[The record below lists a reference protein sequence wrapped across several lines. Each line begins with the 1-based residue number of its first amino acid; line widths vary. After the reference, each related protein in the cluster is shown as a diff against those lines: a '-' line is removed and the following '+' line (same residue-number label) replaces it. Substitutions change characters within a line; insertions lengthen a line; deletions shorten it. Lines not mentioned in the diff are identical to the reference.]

1 MDDSKP
7 CKNCDDLKRKNME
20 LEIKNKKLELKLSY
34 YENPHFLPSSDSLH
48 WRKQKKERKSEN
60 HPKPGAKSGH
70 KGTTHSLEPTSTIYH
85 DVEKCSS
92 YGGTNITQTT
102 QHTRIIAEIPK
113 PQPIT
118 VTKHVM
124 PSYWSGP
131 HKVRTLFACFFV

>member
-1 MDDSKP
+1 MDDSHQ
-7 CKNCDDLKRKNME
+7 CKNYDSLLEKIKE
-20 LEIKNKKLELKLSY
+20 LESKLQY
-34 YENPHFLPSSDSLH
+34 YENLHSSPSSDSLY

-60 HPKPGAKSGH
+60 HPKIGAKPGH
-70 KGTTHSLEPTSTIYH
+70 KGTTHSLKPTSTIHH

-92 YGGTNITQTT
+92 CGGTNITQTT

-124 PSYWSGP
+124 SSYTP
-131 HKVRTLFACFFV
+131 DHKSFQFIVLAKY